1 MYDLALE
8 FMHFGADLLKYPR
21 PEFLPFIHIDPDMEP
36 RGRFSVQWMPVV
48 TLKRWRDG
56 CRYDQCVLVHELVH
70 HVQHSNGI
78 PMNGNVFEGVNDLE
92 IEAITA
98 QVRWLQAVGENPRD
112 HISYSTILTLTGDE
126 RFSSLDWLE
135 AA

>member
-1 MYDLALE
+1 
-8 FMHFGADLLKYPR
+8 MHFSADLLEYTR
-21 PEFLPFIHIDPDMEP
+21 PQFLPFIHIDPDMEAC
-36 RGRFSVQWMPVV
+36 GRFSVRWMPVI
-48 TLKRWRDG
+48 TLKRWREG
-56 CRYDQCVLVHELVH
+56 SRYDQCVMVHELVH

-92 IEAITA
+92 IEAITV
-98 QVRWLQAVGENPRD
+98 QVRWLKTVGENPRD